1 MSSQYLSRPTN
12 QRPVPSSSTPNLP
25 YYHFCVAILLYVI
38 PDLSIEPD
46 VSFSSTQ
53 PLTALSPQ
61 YV

>member
-1 MSSQYLSRPTN
+1 MSNQYLSRLTN
-12 QRPVPSSSTPNLP
+12 QRLVPSSNTPNLP
-25 YYHFCVAILLYVI
+25 YDRFCVAILLYVI

-46 VSFSSTQ
+46 VSLSSTQ